1 MILQS
6 HHFYYYFDVISHDHH
21 HHHNTQTT
29 ADIIMTQIQFI
40 YIFYGNE
47 TNTKIVYYMEVYIH
61 AVGMQSN
68 GTRKNRETEGTQSK
82 NIFRKLDK

>member
-6 HHFYYYFDVISHDHH
+6 HHFYYYFDVISHDHHH

-47 TNTKIVYYMEVYIH
+47 TNTKIVYYMEVY
-61 AVGMQSN
+61 M
-68 GTRKNRETEGTQSK
+68 R
-82 NIFRKLDK
+82 